1 MTPRGRRVAIA
12 LAGLTGLLFAGRWT
26 AEFLSE
32 RWWIDAVSPAGAVF
46 GTRWAL
52 LRLGLELGAILV
64 AAAWFSGNLLLAV
77 QLRARLTDDQP
88 SPASSSGSPPGS
100 AAIRWWALGAALL
113 LAVLCGAGTG
123 AWTPQVLL
131 ALEQPRWGLAGAA
144 GMRDAGFYLA
154 TLPVLLRL
162 EGLGLALAGLGFV
175 ATTMLYAIAGT
186 LRVAARR
193 FVLDPRIRLHL
204 GILGSIL
211 GLVLAAGYLLEP
223 WELAAGLRPSL
234 GEAHRLLLASLA
246 RVLAGLA
253 LAAAVLTLVWGVRG
267 RMMVPVGAW
276 ASLALFALAIRL
288 LAPAAGSPTDLGRS
302 DRESREREQEAFGIP
317 TPADGAAGPGQFGP
331 ALEAHPALW
340 SERTLVPDSGR
351 WLAADRLTTPPGSA
365 EQPILLLIAPARGHA
380 GLVGYAVPDREVT
393 AAGGPLTLSALG
405 AEPAPGLVPF
415 QRWPEARVFP
425 GNLGVDVSEHPDGVL
440 ATGFLRRLALSWALQ
455 VNVFGAGD
463 EDRVA
468 WRTDPEERLAEVAP
482 FAQWGSARPRIVDG
496 RLVWISDGYFH
507 AISFPGVAP
516 TPWRGRPVSYL
527 RAGLVGVVD
536 AERGGTRVFQRG
548 DADPLGTAWAAI
560 AGGLIEPWEAL
571 PPGVAGQLHYPTELL
586 AVQGRVLQRSHWAL
600 GALAAP
606 IADSLTGG
614 GGRLAFGPPDG
625 GPVGVLAEAH
635 FLDGLDRLR
644 LVRFDSMATLDEPRL
659 LGQRWERLPFVTQ
672 MGDSVRSAGARM
684 ILGRIQIE
692 PTAEGLVGF
701 QAGHAVDSLG
711 RAMLV
716 LVNVAQGGRL
726 GTGSRVDAAW
736 RNLRGEEAALPRSL
750 GPAGQLREA
759 RLWLLRADSAFR
771 RGDLAGFGRAFEA
784 LRAIL
789 DFPPGSPK

>member
-12 LAGLTGLLFAGRWT
+12 LTGLTGLLFAGRWA

-32 RWWIDAVSPAGAVF
+32 RWWIDTVSPAGAVF

-52 LRLGLELGAILV
+52 VRLGLELGAILV
-64 AAAWFSGNLLLAV
+64 AAVWFSVNLLLAV
-77 QLRARLTDDQP
+77 RLRARLADEPP
-88 SPASSSGSPPGS
+88 SPASASGSAPGS

-123 AWTPQVLL
+123 AWAAEILL
-131 ALEQPRWGLAGAA
+131 ALEQPRWGLADAA

-162 EGLGLALAGLGFV
+162 EELALALAGIGFV
-175 ATTMLYAIAGT
+175 ATTMLYAIAGA

-193 FVLDPRIRLHL
+193 FVLHRGIRLHL
-204 GILGSIL
+204 GILGAVL
-211 GLVLAAGYLLEP
+211 GLVLAAGYLMAP
-223 WELAAGLRPSL
+223 WELEAGLRPSL

-253 LAAAVLTLVWGVRG
+253 LAAAVLTMVWGVRG

-288 LAPAAGSPTDLGRS
+288 LAPAAGSPAGLGQP
-302 DRESREREQEAFGIP
+302 DREHRVREQEAFGIP
-317 TPADGAAGPGQFGP
+317 GPAEVAASAGQFGP
-331 ALEAHPALW
+331 ALDAHPALW

-365 EQPILLLIAPARGHA
+365 ERPLLLLSAPARGHA
-380 GLVGYAVPDREVT
+380 GLVGYAVPEREVT
-393 AAGGPLTLSALG
+393 AAGGPMTLHEVG

-415 QRWPEARVFP
+415 QRWPEARVYP
-425 GNLGVDVSEHPDGVL
+425 GNLGVRVSADPGGVP
-440 ATGFLRRLALSWALQ
+440 ASGFLRRLALSWALQ
-455 VNVFGAGD
+455 VNVFGAEAGGG
-463 EDRVA
+463 VA
-468 WRTDPEERLAEVAP
+468 WRRDTEERLTAVAP
-482 FAQWGSARPRIVDG
+482 FAQWGAARPRIVAG
-496 RLVWISDGYFH
+496 QLVWVSDGYFH
-507 AISFPGVAP
+507 ATSFPGVAP
-516 TPWRGRPVSYL
+516 TPWRGRPISYL

-536 AERGGTRVFQRG
+536 AELGRARIFQRG
-548 DADPLGTAWAAI
+548 EPDPLGAAWAAI
-560 AGGLIEPWEAL
+560 AGALIEPWEAL
-571 PPGVAGQLHYPTELL
+571 PSELASQLHYPTELL
-586 AVQGRVLQRSHWAL
+586 AVQGRVLQRPHWAI

-606 IADSLTGG
+606 LADSLTGG
-614 GGRLAFGPPDG
+614 MGRLAFGPPDG
-625 GPVGVLAEAH
+625 GPVAAVAEAQVV
-635 FLDGLDRLR
+635 DGLDRLR
-644 LVRFDSMATLDEPRL
+644 VVRFDSSAALDEPRT
-659 LGQRWERLPFVTQ
+659 LGPRWERLPFVTQ
-672 MGDSVRSAGARM
+672 MADSVRSAGARM
-684 ILGRIQIE
+684 VLGRIQIE

-711 RAMLV
+711 RATLV

-726 GTGSRVDAAW
+726 GTGSRVEAAW
-736 RNLRGEEAALPRSL
+736 RNLRGEEAALPQSL
-750 GPAGQLREA
+750 GAAGQLREA